1 MRPATLN
8 PLKWIKF
15 SLLNEN
21 KNKNSPRSRY
31 MLFSGDFTP
40 SGDTAITVICMPG
53 LRLVRTSRVRTQRCP
68 FLNQRPDGVG
78 GLC

>member
-1 MRPATLN
+1 LRPATLN

-31 MLFSGDFTP
+31 MLFSVDFTP
-40 SGDTAITVICMPG
+40 SGDTAIAVICMPG
-53 LRLVRTSRVRTQRCP
+53 CSSFEPVASDSTLPL
-68 FLNQRPDGVG
+68 LNQRPDGVG
-78 GLC
+78 GLS